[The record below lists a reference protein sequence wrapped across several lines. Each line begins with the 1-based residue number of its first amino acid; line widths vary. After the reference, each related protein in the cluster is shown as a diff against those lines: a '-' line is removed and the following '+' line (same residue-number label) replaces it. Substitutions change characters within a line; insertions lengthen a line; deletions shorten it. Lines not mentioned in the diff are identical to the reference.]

1 MYARVTCGTYEVE
14 ASMDTQIR
22 LFVPLGLLLLT
33 HVRFVLIVN
42 KLDNWEPRV
51 AVVNVVSEA
60 RGVDDRELDLELA
73 FFELSFDDFYFCELV
88 QLLEMTLIVVFRRG
102 KLSREKGVDERGFAQ
117 PRFTWRNQF
126 NKTISSPNEQKTH
139 QQP

>member
-1 MYARVTCGTYEVE
+1 VNARVTCRTNEVE

-33 HVRFVLIVN
+33 HVRFVLVVN

-60 RGVDDRELDLELA
+60 RGVDDGELDLELA
-73 FFELSFDDFYFCELV
+73 FFELSLDYFHFRELV
-88 QLLEMTLIVVFRRG
+88 QLLEMTLVVVFRRG
-102 KLSREKGVDERGFAQ
+102 QLS
-117 PRFTWRNQF
+117 
-126 NKTISSPNEQKTH
+126 
-139 QQP
+139 

>member
-1 MYARVTCGTYEVE
+1 MGRSRGKYGHANPSVRAFG
-14 ASMDTQIR
+14 AAA
-22 LFVPLGLLLLT
+22 LT
-33 HVRFVLIVN
+33 HVSFALVVN
-42 KLDNWEPRV
+42 KLDNWEPRG
-51 AVVNVVSEA
+51 AVVNIVSEA

>member
-1 MYARVTCGTYEVE
+1 VYTRVTCGTYEVE
-14 ASMDTQIR
+14 ASMNTQIR

-33 HVRFVLIVN
+33 HVRFVLVVN

-60 RGVDDRELDLELA
+60 RGVDDGELDLELA
-73 FFELSFDDFYFCELV
+73 FFELSLDYFHLRELV
-88 QLLEMTLIVVFRRG
+88 QLLEMTLVVVFRRG
-102 KLSREKGVDERGFAQ
+102 QLSREKGVDERGFAQ

-126 NKTISSPNEQKTH
+126 KKHNLISK
-139 QQP
+139 

>member
-60 RGVDDRELDLELA
+60 RCVNNGQA
-73 FFELSFDDFYFCELV
+73 
-88 QLLEMTLIVVFRRG
+88 
-102 KLSREKGVDERGFAQ
+102 
-117 PRFTWRNQF
+117 N
-126 NKTISSPNEQKTH
+126 
-139 QQP
+139 